1 MSLYHKGEFYDPGN
15 PGAEF
20 PGTPAPLPDSVDLQH
35 MIQIIAGEYAAQT
48 SVYAL
53 FEGECTRRY
62 LLLSLQANRYA
73 PVS

>member
-15 PGAEF
+15 PGTEF
-20 PGTPAPLPDSVDLQH
+20 PGTPTPLPDSVDLHH

-53 FEGECTRRY
+53 FEG
-62 LLLSLQANRYA
+62 
-73 PVS
+73 